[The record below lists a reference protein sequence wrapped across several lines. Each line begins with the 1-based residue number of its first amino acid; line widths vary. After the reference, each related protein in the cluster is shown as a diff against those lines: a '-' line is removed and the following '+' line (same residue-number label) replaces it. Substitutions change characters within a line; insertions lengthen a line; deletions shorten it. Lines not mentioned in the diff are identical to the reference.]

1 MARTTED
8 IKIAS
13 HVVPGKS
20 PNYSSAPALYRE
32 AKLGQKQKFGYY
44 FNDGMARTTP
54 TRCRVVLEMAEALR
68 RQGHECAEFELPSR
82 TLPTSRLRVELLLNM
97 PQPRRRPRWFVA
109 LASALGSEDF
119 FKNKGPDPMV
129 SRWRESLAWTSLTSS
144 CRNAT

>member
-44 FNDGMARTTP
+44 SMMKW
-54 TRCRVVLEMAEALR
+54 LEPPL
-68 RQGHECAEFELPSR
+68 Q
-82 TLPTSRLRVELLLNM
+82 
-97 PQPRRRPRWFVA
+97 VA
-109 LASALGSEDF
+109 A
-119 FKNKGPDPMV
+119 P
-129 SRWRESLAWTSLTSS
+129 
-144 CRNAT
+144 C